1 MSVWRRVALMV
12 AGACAAAGAAQAA
25 PGYKLESAVTLK
37 GASPAWDYVTVDPA
51 RAYVFLARRGAGVT
65 VYDAKA
71 RRAVTTIANSQGA
84 DIAALAPDV
93 DRGYT
98 ANEDGSTTV
107 FQLSTLKTLAREKL
121 AGGIDSA
128 FYDPAT
134 RQVAF
139 TAGDDHELV
148 LVDAANGRV
157 NGHVKLD
164 SEELE
169 ASAVDGKGFLYVN
182 ERDKNRVAKVDLKT
196 RAAVAEWP
204 VANCSLPVGIA
215 MDRTTNRL
223 FIGCRGDHPVLA
235 VVDAADGREI
245 TAMPIGRG
253 NDGVVYDPAS
263 KRIFTSN
270 GLDSNIVMFDQLGA
284 DSYKLAGA
292 VTTRPIARTMG
303 FDPKTRKIYTV
314 TAEGIVDPAKP
325 VNTRVGPFYPN
336 RYYDDTFT
344 VLTYAPE

>member
-1 MSVWRRVALMV
+1 MA
-12 AGACAAAGAAQAA
+12 AGACMAAWAARAA
-25 PGYKLESAVTLK
+25 PGYRLESAVVLK
-37 GASPAWDYVTVDPA
+37 GASPAWDYITVDPV
-51 RAYVFLARRGAGVT
+51 RGDLFLARRGAGVT

-71 RRAVTTIANSQGA
+71 QRAVATIADSQGA

-98 ANEDGSTTV
+98 ANEDGSTTI
-107 FQLSTLKTLAREKL
+107 FQLSSLKTLGREKL

-148 LVDAANGRV
+148 LVDAASGRMT
-157 NGHVKLD
+157 GQVKLD
-164 SEELE
+164 SSELE
-169 ASAVDGKGFLYVN
+169 ASAADGKGFLYVN
-182 ERDKNRVAKVDLKT
+182 ERDRNRVAKVDLKT
-196 RAAVAEWP
+196 RKAVAEWP
-204 VANCSLPVGIA
+204 IADCALPVGMA
-215 MDRTTNRL
+215 MDRAANRL

-245 TAMPIGRG
+245 TVLPIGRG
-253 NDGVVYDPAS
+253 NDGVVYDPAER
-263 KRIFTSN
+263 RIFTSN
-270 GLDSNIVMFDQLGA
+270 GLDANIVIFDQLGP
-284 DSYKLAGA
+284 DSYRLAGA
-292 VTTRPIARTMG
+292 VTTRPIARTMA
-303 FDPKTRKIYTV
+303 FDPTTRKIYTV

-325 VNTRVGPFYPN
+325 VLTRVAPFYPN

-344 VLTYAPE
+344 VLTYAPIGGVPR